1 MNALAKLN
9 PVPLGDRTIEAIR
22 EAIISGELAPGEPLR
37 DRDLAERL
45 GVSRTPIREALHR
58 LEAAG
63 LVEARHRSG
72 WAVSLFTE
80 QDVREVF
87 QLRRLLE
94 PAGVDE
100 MAKNPDP
107 DRIAQVASAFTAF
120 SHPIARERYPDY
132 FVQDN
137 GFHKTIVD
145 WSNNSRIRGFYEV
158 LDAHINRGRFFL
170 NHAAEGR
177 LEETLDEH
185 HAIIDALTSQ
195 EFERAK
201 SLLLAHLRTGEEL
214 MIRQLR
220 QRTGTAQA

>member
-72 WAVSLFTE
+72 WVVSPFTE
-80 QDVREVF
+80 QDVHEVF
-87 QLRRLLE
+87 QLRMLLE
-94 PAGVDE
+94 PAGLDQ
-100 MAKNPDP
+100 MAKNPDAT
-107 DRIAQVASAFTAF
+107 RIDAVVRSFADF
-120 SHPIARERYPDY
+120 SHPIARERYPEY
-132 FVQDN
+132 FREDN
-137 GFHKTIVD
+137 AFHKAIVA
-145 WSNNSRIRGFYEV
+145 WSDNSRIRSFYEV

-185 HAIIDALTSQ
+185 EAIIAALAARDFS
-195 EFERAK
+195 RAR
-201 SLLLAHLRTGEEL
+201 SELIAHLQTGEEL
-214 MIRQLR
+214 MLRQLR
-220 QRTGTAQA
+220 QRLAEQGR